1 MGKGES
7 KRKRILGE
15 DSGRSWVPGGK
26 MIPNPESGN
35 PAWFLVEGSGG
46 KILMEKDPGKRES
59 SWEEDCRW

>member
-1 MGKGES
+1 M
-7 KRKRILGE
+7 IL
-15 DSGRSWVPGGK
+15 
-26 MIPNPESGN
+26 NPESGN